1 MNATGTVS
9 GAGLRRTAAVL
20 LSAAAA
26 YLILTDWIIAPW
38 SAAVAFGAVFAAAG
52 ATAGCALGR
61 DFEVRATW
69 ALVPLAAVVLLG
81 LAQLAAGIPDYR
93 FATWWSTLGWAA
105 ALALVWSGLQAFS
118 IPGATNAFRPAVVVF
133 GALLAFEAVLQL
145 FSGDPRIYGLVR
157 LQDELPMGPFRNR
170 DHYCALMELILPF
183 ALWGGIR
190 DRRRAWIYFTSAGV
204 MYASVIAS
212 ASRAGFVIAT
222 LEVVVLL
229 ALGIRLKRTQADPQ
243 AGRMTA
249 AVAMLVAIG
258 GGVAGWSAVLE
269 RFQSK
274 DLFAYRREFLASTL
288 RMIHDRP
295 WLGSGLGSWPWVYP
309 RYAIIDPIAV
319 ANHAHNDWVEW
330 TSEGGIVL
338 GALIALVALRCCW
351 LSLELPWGIGA
362 VAVFAHAAVDFPLQ
376 RPPLLLAVLLV
387 LVVMEV
393 EHSRHRPFAP
403 HAGAPA
409 SPVPPTPV
417 SNLLRM

>member
-1 MNATGTVS
+1 MNAAGTLS
-9 GAGLRRTAAVL
+9 AAGLRRTAAAL
-20 LSAAAA
+20 LAAAAA
-26 YLILTDWIIAPW
+26 YLVLTDWIIAPW
-38 SAAVAFGAVFAAAG
+38 SAAAAFVAVFAAAG
-52 ATAGCALGR
+52 ATAVRAMGR

-69 ALVPLAAVVLLG
+69 VLVPLAAVVLLG
-81 LAQLAAGIPDYR
+81 LAQLALGIPGYR
-93 FATWWSTLGWAA
+93 FAAWWSTLGWAA
-105 ALALVWSGLQAFS
+105 ALALVWSGLQAFAV
-118 IPGATNAFRPAVVVF
+118 PGATDAFRRAVVVV
-133 GALLAFEAVLQL
+133 GALLALEAVLQL
-145 FSGDPRIYGLVR
+145 FSGDPRIYGLVS
-157 LQDELPMGPFRNR
+157 LEHEMPMGPFRNR

-190 DRRRAWIYFTSAGV
+190 NHRRAWIYFTGAGM

-222 LEVVVLL
+222 LEVGVLL
-229 ALGIRLKRTQADPQ
+229 VLGIRLKRTLAHPR

-274 DLFAYRREFLASTL
+274 DLFAYRREFLVSTL

-295 WLGSGLGSWPWVYP
+295 WLGFGLGSWPWVYP

-330 TSEGGIVL
+330 TSEGGVLL
-338 GALIALVALRCCW
+338 GALIALIALRCCW
-351 LSLELPWGIGA
+351 LSLEMPWGIGV
-362 VAVFAHAAVDFPLQ
+362 VAVFAHAAVDFPFQ
-376 RPPLLLAVLLV
+376 RPPLLLAALLV

-393 EHSRHRPFAP
+393 EHSRRRAFAP
-403 HAGAPA
+403 HATAQV
-409 SPVPPTPV
+409 STIPPTPV